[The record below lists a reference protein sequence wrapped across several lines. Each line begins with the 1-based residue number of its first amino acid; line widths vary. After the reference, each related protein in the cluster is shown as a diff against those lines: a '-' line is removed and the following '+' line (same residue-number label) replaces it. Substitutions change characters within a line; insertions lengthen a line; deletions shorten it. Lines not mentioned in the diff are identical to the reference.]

1 MVMWYAFYNGYPLV
15 TSDTG
20 AYIRYAFDFQVLKD
34 RSSFYSV
41 FAAVGGLRTLH
52 FAGVHGSAWLP
63 VFFQCVIIT
72 WLLLRYYRLIAGR
85 MPGAAS
91 WLTVVAVIVTTT
103 GLSWVASYF
112 MPDIFAGILL
122 LAFLLFT
129 LDKNASRFTRITYL
143 GMIAAAVL
151 VHNSHFLILPMATGL
166 LLVTAWVRG
175 KYDIRNNLARILLLT
190 ACCWMFMCSINYSKG
205 LGFTL
210 SAASHAF
217 MVGKLAE
224 TGVLQQYLSENCD
237 TKSNKLYL
245 YQNEIPGIAYHYL
258 WDDYSPFYK
267 IGGWDSSATV
277 HNPII
282 KDIFTN
288 PRYAYQFAKQSVR
301 HTAKQLSF
309 ISIPEG
315 EVSHGVASSPFK
327 YINIFIKPEMP
338 QYMNSHQM
346 KGTIDNTAWIIIQR
360 YTFLLSSIAV
370 LLLIG
375 NMPGRR
381 KIAYIYLVVCMF
393 IISNAFV
400 TATFANVLDRLQ
412 IRVFWVLPATNIIV
426 LLQYF
431 ISRKAMPEKK

>member
-1 MVMWYAFYNGYPLV
+1 MLMWYSFYNGYPLV

-34 RSSFYSV
+34 RSSFYCV
-41 FAAVGGLRTLH
+41 FAAIGGLRTLDI
-52 FAGVHGSAWLP
+52 AGVRGSAWLP
-63 VFFQCVIIT
+63 VFFQCVIIS

-85 MPGAAS
+85 MPGAS
-91 WLTVVAVIVTTT
+91 GWFVVVAVIVATT
-103 GLSWVASYF
+103 GLSWVASYL

-122 LAFLLFT
+122 LALLLYT
-129 LDKNASRFTRITYL
+129 LDKNASKFTRITYL
-143 GMIAAAVL
+143 GMIAGAVL

-175 KYDIRNNLARILLLT
+175 KYDIRNNLARVLLLT
-190 ACCWMFMCSINYSKG
+190 ACCWMFVCSINYSKG

-217 MVGKLAE
+217 MIGKLAE

-237 TKSNKLYL
+237 TKSNKLCL
-245 YQNEIPGIAYHYL
+245 YQNEIPDIAYHYL
-258 WDDYSPFYK
+258 WDEYSPFYK
-267 IGGWDSSATV
+267 IGGWDSSAAV
-277 HNPII
+277 HKPII

-288 PRYAYQFAKQSVR
+288 PKYAIRFAKQSVL
-301 HTAKQLSF
+301 HTARQLSF

-327 YINIFIKPEMP
+327 YINMFLKSEIP
-338 QYMNSHQM
+338 QYSNSRQM
-346 KGTIDNTAWIIIQR
+346 RGIIDNTAWIMIQR
-360 YTFLLSSIAV
+360 YTFFLSSIAV
-370 LLLIG
+370 LLLIR

-381 KIAYIYLVVCMF
+381 KIAYVYLVVFIF

-431 ISRKAMPEKK
+431 MSRKAIPEKE